1 MTELREKSVTTNA
14 VTLHVVET
22 GPKTGPMV
30 LFLHGFPEFWYA
42 WRRQLDYFSQRG
54 YLAVAPDQRGYNLSD
69 KPPGIAPYRVDELAR
84 DIVGLI
90 DTYGQEKVFLVGHDW
105 GAAVSWWVAL
115 NYPERI
121 NRLVIMNC
129 SHPFVFRKH
138 LLGNQRQM
146 EKSWYIFYFQLLGAV
161 EKFAEA
167 DDYAWPIRLLV
178 ETSVREHSVM
188 KTWRSTERPL
198 NSRGPSRP
206 WLIGTVPYSK
216 PNRHRRLG
224 CECQSPP

>member
-90 DTYGQEKVFLVGHDW
+90 DTYGQERCFSW
-105 GAAVSWWVAL
+105 GMIGV
-115 NYPERI
+115 
-121 NRLVIMNC
+121 RL
-129 SHPFVFRKH
+129 
-138 LLGNQRQM
+138 
-146 EKSWYIFYFQLLGAV
+146 
-161 EKFAEA
+161 
-167 DDYAWPIRLLV
+167 
-178 ETSVREHSVM
+178 
-188 KTWRSTERPL
+188 
-198 NSRGPSRP
+198 SRGGLP
-206 WLIGTVPYSK
+206 LIILSV
-216 PNRHRRLG
+216 
-224 CECQSPP
+224 